1 MHEDARQR
9 ATEYVK
15 DLYAAGEID
24 AGRLDSG
31 VAGLLGAK
39 TESDLAVVIRSLPSL
54 VEFTSPEKRLTK
66 PLEIRSTFGRLWL
79 AGQWQLARET
89 HVSSDLGSVR
99 LDLTQ
104 AQFDDHV
111 IDLHVYCGC
120 GSITIIVPC
129 GVGVQV
135 THHHGGVDSRLEP
148 PVPGLALI
156 RLDVTANIGRVRLR
170 HPGPPGRISRR
181 PALRGR

>member
-1 MHEDARQR
+1 MREDARQR

-31 VAGLLGAK
+31 IADVLGAE
-39 TESDLAVVIRSLPSL
+39 TEGELAVVVRSLPSPI
-54 VEFTSPEKRLTK
+54 VFTSPDQQLDSK
-66 PLEIRSTFGRLWL
+66 LEIRSTFGRLRL
-79 AGQWQLARET
+79 AGQWQVARET

-104 AQFDDHV
+104 AHFDDHV

-120 GSITIIVPC
+120 GSITIIVPR
-129 GVGVQV
+129 GVAVQV
-135 THHHGGVDSRLEP
+135 MHHHGGVDSRLEP
-148 PVPGLALI
+148 PVPGFALI

-170 HPGPPGRISRR
+170 NPGSENRR
-181 PALRGR
+181 RRFAVKKR